1 MRFTSFSFGQRQRA
15 VRALLLPLLLF
26 VWCQAAGIAAWACA
40 PNVPKSCAP
49 AKHLCCDRAADMEHC
64 TAHSAHVNAASHAH
78 DESHSAFSALT
89 TSQNSTLQ
97 ACCPAPEN
105 RSVAAAQLSPIQIV
119 VAPPGVPALFTAPD
133 AEFRVRFFASAPLK
147 TGLCRATAAGRAPPC
162 LA

>member
-1 MRFTSFSFGQRQRA
+1 MRFTFFSFGQRQRA

-26 VWCQAAGIAAWACA
+26 VWCQAAGIAAWAC
-40 PNVPKSCAP
+40 VPSVQKPCAP
-49 AKHLCCDRAADMEHC
+49 ARHLCCDRAAGMEHC
-64 TAHSAHVNAASHAH
+64 ASHSAHVSTAPHAH

-97 ACCPAPEN
+97 ACCASPEN

-119 VAPPGVPALFTAPD
+119 VAPPGAPVRFAAPD
-133 AEFRVRFFASAPLK
+133 AEFRVRFFLDAPLK